1 MVVYYLGT
9 NIFFFI
15 FYKQG
20 YLNFFK
26 YLIILFF
33 FLDKQV
39 LTILSSISGPLIPYT
54 PGYYKNKSL
63 EGGLKIILRGFK
75 PKIL

>member
-33 FLDKQV
+33 FFINKY
-39 LTILSSISGPLIPYT
+39 LTILLSISGPLIPYT
-54 PGYYKNKSL
+54 PSYYKNKSL
-63 EGGLKIILRGFK
+63 EGGLKIIVRDFK

>member
-33 FLDKQV
+33 FFINKY
-39 LTILSSISGPLIPYT
+39 LTILLSISGPHTHQVITKINP
-54 PGYYKNKSL
+54 
-63 EGGLKIILRGFK
+63 LKVVLR
-75 PKIL
+75 